1 MERKTFS
8 YWLSQWECWV
18 SKVVKLSSNE
28 WGTKR
33 TLKQKEKIMSPSASC
48 YKKELLFSMKID
60 DVFMTLHSNKDVC
73 ICTKLFFL
81 NAAKWKNFFSVH
93 VTVIFVNWRFN
104 CSQLCS
110 PYLENI
116 YKRKGR
122 RQSKGEKKFY
132 ALWEKIHVQH

>member
-28 WGTKR
+28 WGTKS

-60 DVFMTLHSNKDVC
+60 DVSWLYTA
-73 ICTKLFFL
+73 TKMS
-81 NAAKWKNFFSVH
+81 ASVQNFSF
-93 VTVIFVNWRFN
+93 
-104 CSQLCS
+104 
-110 PYLENI
+110 
-116 YKRKGR
+116 
-122 RQSKGEKKFY
+122 
-132 ALWEKIHVQH
+132 